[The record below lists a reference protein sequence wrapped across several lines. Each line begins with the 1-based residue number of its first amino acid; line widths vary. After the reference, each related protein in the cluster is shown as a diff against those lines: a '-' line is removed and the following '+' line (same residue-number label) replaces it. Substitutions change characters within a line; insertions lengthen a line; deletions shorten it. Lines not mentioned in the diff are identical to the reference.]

1 MTRRRKDLELLF
13 EELRTTSTVWLFRGL
28 FESETQA
35 SWLNASE
42 NEEYLQKSLSS
53 NVGTEKQTQFYSRLL
68 DMASR
73 IIDAGS
79 ENHTTCIM
87 KDVMGILLGNWC
99 IKTIIIYCRVSPYKG
114 KTAGCTTISLE
125 RQLALLKMFCPPPA
139 KLIVVREDCSSAYAD
154 TERLLVPTVVAQEE
168 KCCLLA
174 VSLDRILRRSDALSH
189 LRSVFAERGHIGV
202 CFLWDCYTT
211 VSLSH
216 GLGLAT
222 IGINPVYNLLEN
234 ALKES
239 RRTPASPACL
249 PVLQPIVW
257 TTDSPLSPSSAGYE
271 AHMLRHANNAELHCE
286 AFTTMPKT
294 EMKTRAPQQ
303 LMQVDATL
311 LRTESRDWSAQRKDR
326 WESFVN
332 SYLHLELDQLDF
344 LQNNKGEWVCHC
356 DLDKL
361 CDMMS
366 CLCDCKFCRGLRQC
380 PCEKEECTC
389 PEICNCSCDHC
400 HLRKQI
406 TPPGPASPNDPE
418 DFPDRSNLQDRTSM
432 KPPEPASRSSSDA
445 GGLRELSASE
455 INQSTG
461 PRQYSVEKRQCS
473 TPGCTKPSSQRS
485 WKRYLCAEHDRKRK
499 ADEILHVDCLNRGCL
514 KKRSPYIPYC
524 SLRCYEDS
532 VKNPRL
538 CEVRECLVPCPP
550 DLKVTR
556 CLIHHEGSIISMN
569 YINIREAK
577 EVLEGAYH
585 RDMVHG

>member
-1 MTRRRKDLELLF
+1 
-13 EELRTTSTVWLFRGL
+13 
-28 FESETQA
+28 
-35 SWLNASE
+35 
-42 NEEYLQKSLSS
+42 
-53 NVGTEKQTQFYSRLL
+53 
-68 DMASR
+68 
-73 IIDAGS
+73 
-79 ENHTTCIM
+79 
-87 KDVMGILLGNWC
+87 
-99 IKTIIIYCRVSPYKG
+99 
-114 KTAGCTTISLE
+114 
-125 RQLALLKMFCPPPA
+125 
-139 KLIVVREDCSSAYAD
+139 
-154 TERLLVPTVVAQEE
+154 
-168 KCCLLA
+168 
-174 VSLDRILRRSDALSH
+174 
-189 LRSVFAERGHIGV
+189 
-202 CFLWDCYTT
+202 
-211 VSLSH
+211 
-216 GLGLAT
+216 
-222 IGINPVYNLLEN
+222 
-234 ALKES
+234 
-239 RRTPASPACL
+239 
-249 PVLQPIVW
+249 
-257 TTDSPLSPSSAGYE
+257 
-271 AHMLRHANNAELHCE
+271 
-286 AFTTMPKT
+286 
-294 EMKTRAPQQ
+294 
-303 LMQVDATL
+303 MQVDATL

-406 TPPGPASPNDPE
+406 TPPGLASPNDPE